1 MIPTDETIAEI
12 LSEICNRRGSRQI
25 VENDVKS
32 HSRDARDGEQN
43 AVREELART
52 LEARGCELTIGAS
65 IQVQE
70 LFTRWVDEARLKR

>member
-1 MIPTDETIAEI
+1 VRGHDPDRRNRRSSAIR
-12 LSEICNRRGSRQI
+12 NRRGSRQI

-32 HSRDARDGEQN
+32 HSRDAREQN

-52 LEARGCELTIGAS
+52 LRRGCELTIGAS

-70 LFTRWVDEARLKR
+70 LFTRWSTKRA

>member
-1 MIPTDETIAEI
+1 M
-12 LSEICNRRGSRQI
+12 
-25 VENDVKS
+25 
-32 HSRDARDGEQN
+32 
-43 AVREELART
+43 REELART